1 MTITLP
7 PDLERSLTEKSAR
20 LNLAVGLF
28 SSEELTLG
36 QAAELTGLP
45 QAEFMEELARRKIP
59 LHYGLEELEDD
70 LKTLGL
76 HQAR

>member
-7 PDLERSLTEKSAR
+7 ANLERSLTEKSAR

-45 QAEFMEELARRKIP
+45 QGEFMEELARRKIP

-76 HQAR
+76 PKAR